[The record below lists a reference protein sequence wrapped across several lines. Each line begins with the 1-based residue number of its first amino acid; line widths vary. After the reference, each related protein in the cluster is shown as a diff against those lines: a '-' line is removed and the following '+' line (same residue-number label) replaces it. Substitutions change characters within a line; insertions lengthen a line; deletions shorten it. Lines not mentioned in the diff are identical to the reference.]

1 MKGDEGGDRLR
12 GGGELKA
19 EDSGMNRG
27 RRRKGKVQ
35 EEGMEGDMEEVEEE
49 RRAAWTYRR
58 GRRCKL

>member
-1 MKGDEGGDRLR
+1 MKEDEGGDRLR

-35 EEGMEGDMEEVEEE
+35 EWDE
-49 RRAAWTYRR
+49 
-58 GRRCKL
+58 